1 MFLDKLISKKEN
13 IRPMINRITREMTNT
28 SIKILVKEMIIEEV
42 LVEVIKRNRIF
53 SREITSRTM

>member
-13 IRPMINRITREMTNT
+13 IRPMINRFTREMKNT